1 MKPIYHYSTVSEA
14 LDELNELGFT
24 YDYNIHQSDIINK
37 PTEHQVK
44 HVYRYEGNSDPGDS
58 AIVYGIA
65 SSDGKGGFVAGF
77 SAKQI
82 MKLLLYCLS
91 CVLKIVTMNA
101 ELSLSPLIQKKRTK
115 IH

>member
-65 SSDGKGGFVAGF
+65 SSDGKKEFCCWIFG
-77 SAKQI
+77 KN
-82 MKLLLYCLS
+82 K
-91 CVLKIVTMNA
+91 
-101 ELSLSPLIQKKRTK
+101 
-115 IH
+115 

>member
-24 YDYNIHQSDIINK
+24 YDYNIHQSDIIHK

-65 SSDGKGGFVAGF
+65 SSDGKGV
-77 SAKQI
+77 
-82 MKLLLYCLS
+82 LLLDFRQN
-91 CVLKIVTMNA
+91 K
-101 ELSLSPLIQKKRTK
+101 
-115 IH
+115 

>member
-65 SSDGKGGFVAGF
+65 SSDGKRSFVAGF
-77 SAKQI
+77 SAKTNNEAVVVLS
-82 MKLLLYCLS
+82 KLLL
-91 CVLKIVTMNA
+91 K
-101 ELSLSPLIQKKRTK
+101 
-115 IH
+115 

>member
-58 AIVYGIA
+58 VIVYGIA
-65 SSDGKGGFVAGF
+65 SSDGKKKFCCWIFKTNNEAVVVL
-77 SAKQI
+77 S
-82 MKLLLYCLS
+82 KLCIENS
-91 CVLKIVTMNA
+91 NNEC
-101 ELSLSPLIQKKRTK
+101 RT
-115 IH
+115 